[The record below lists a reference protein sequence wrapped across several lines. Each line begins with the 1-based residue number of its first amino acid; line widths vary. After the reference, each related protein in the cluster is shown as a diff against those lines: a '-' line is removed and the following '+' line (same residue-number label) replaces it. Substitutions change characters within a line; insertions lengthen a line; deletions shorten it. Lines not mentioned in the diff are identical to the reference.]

1 MRSSQSKA
9 TLRPTVL
16 VLLTLLTA
24 ALATAPGGFESSSRE
39 LVTAASAN
47 DRRARI
53 GYVRSSLCDRFHY
66 VTKGKRAKDFGR
78 WVKTQGGE
86 PRIFS
91 MHGGDVNFDAG
102 DLEKL
107 ELENDLVF
115 VKRRKDDP
123 FLSDRMNLNFHHD
136 SGRSLSFYD
145 GDTRP
150 LIEKPATPFELYLRA
165 VKLSLVF
172 GPLMSTAFIATISKK
187 FRNDIWYK
195 WLARCLASSGA
206 AFIKWGQWAA
216 TRSDMF
222 SQELCDALSSL
233 HSSAPSHSWN
243 FTQTQVESSLDIP
256 EGGLLE
262 VFDTF
267 DPEPI
272 ASGSIAQVHKA
283 RLHNGGLVAVKVR
296 HPSVARLIDMD
307 FRLMEM
313 LGSVVESIPGLKWLN
328 VKDSVSQFSHTM
340 AAQAHLNVEAHHLEV
355 LNHNFGSWKNVQ
367 FPKPFFASSAMI
379 METFETG
386 RVCTDVLDEFDEEA
400 SSRGMPG
407 KGHDLIPLNMAESL
421 VTNGVSMYLKMLLVD
436 NVMHADLHPGNIMI
450 DVMQSKNQDIED
462 AKIRITLV
470 DAGMVA
476 QLTEEES
483 STFIGLLTTIG
494 EGNGEAAAEFALQF
508 SIDNDL
514 SEEEKKLFKE
524 DMRVLFDKCCKGYG
538 TGVDVGEVLR
548 GVLGLIRDHHV
559 RIDSNYAT
567 LVVNVLCVESLAKR
581 VCPTYNALDASKPLL
596 QQYRKLCFDDDGY
609 TPRKNGSYHKKIKK
623 MMAFVLNRD
632 KKSQDAAFFKNI
644 AKQRRRD
651 QLLGA

>member
-1 MRSSQSKA
+1 MRSSQSK
-9 TLRPTVL
+9 TTPTVL
-16 VLLTLLTA
+16 VFLTLLVSAVANTS
-24 ALATAPGGFESSSRE
+24 GSWGSSSRDI
-39 LVTAASAN
+39 VTASSCD
-47 DRRARI
+47 DRRATGRI
-53 GYVRSSLCDRFHY
+53 GYVQNSLCERLDY
-66 VTKGKRAKDFGR
+66 VTRGNRAKDFGK
-78 WVKTQGGE
+78 WVRNQGGE

-91 MHGGDVNFDAG
+91 MHGGDVNFDAA

-107 ELENDLVF
+107 ELETDLVF
-115 VKRRKDDP
+115 HGRRAKDDP
-123 FLSDRMNLNFHHD
+123 FLPDRMNLNFHHA
-136 SGRSLSFYD
+136 SGKSLWYYD

-150 LIEKPATPFELYLRA
+150 LIEKPATALDLYLRA
-165 VKLSLVF
+165 LKLSFYF
-172 GPLMSTAFIATISKK
+172 GPLMSTAFLATISKK
-187 FRNDIWYK
+187 YRCGIWYK
-195 WLARCLASSGA
+195 WLAKCLASSGA

-222 SQELCDALSSL
+222 PQALCDSLSSL

-243 FTQTQVESSLDIP
+243 FTQTQVESSLDVP
-256 EGGLLE
+256 EGGLFE

-283 RLHNGGLVAVKVR
+283 RLQNGGVVAVKVR

-313 LGSVVESIPGLKWLN
+313 LASVIDCIPGLRWLH

-355 LNHNFGSWKNVQ
+355 LNHNFGSWNHVQ
-367 FPKPFFASSAMI
+367 FPRPFFASSGMI
-379 METFETG
+379 IESFETG

-400 SSRGMPG
+400 ESRGMPG
-407 KGHDLIPLNMAESL
+407 KGHDLIPLNMAQFL

-436 NVMHADLHPGNIMI
+436 NIMHADLHPGNIMI
-450 DVMQSKNQDIED
+450 DIMQSENESIES
-462 AKIRITLV
+462 AKFRIALV

-483 STFIGLLTTIG
+483 ATFIGLLTTLG

-508 SIDNDL
+508 SVENDL
-514 SEEEKKLFKE
+514 DEEEKRVFKE
-524 DMRVLFDKCCKGYG
+524 EMGALFDQCCRGYG
-538 TGVDVGEVLR
+538 TDVDVGEVLR

-567 LVVNVLCVESLAKR
+567 LVINILCIESLAKR

-596 QQYRKLCFDDDGY
+596 QQYRKLCYEADGY
-609 TPRKNGSYHKKIKK
+609 TPRNNGSYHKVSLTCET
-623 MMAFVLNRD
+623 FSL
-632 KKSQDAAFFKNI
+632 
-644 AKQRRRD
+644 
-651 QLLGA
+651 